1 MRAPE
6 LLPRAAPPHRVG
18 CSALVP
24 RAGAMPRALRVH
36 ASPLTAVSFLWFPLS
51 MAAAAVAKP
60 AATPWGAQENEVGEA
75 NEPVQEEE
83 DEEEDEIAALN
94 EMINE
99 QNAQWQQKYERDPLV
114 LFHPVHADCRV
125 SPCCA

>member
-1 MRAPE
+1 
-6 LLPRAAPPHRVG
+6 
-18 CSALVP
+18 
-24 RAGAMPRALRVH
+24 
-36 ASPLTAVSFLWFPLS
+36 

-83 DEEEDEIAALN
+83 EEEEDEIAALN

-99 QNAQWQQKYERDPLV
+99 QNAQWQQKYEHVHLLV
-114 LFHPVHADCRV
+114 FLHPVRADCRV
-125 SPCCA
+125 SPCCT